1 MNKAPEFAR
10 PFRLDAIGGEPRAV
24 QIEADEAERAALAVR
39 FGLVSI
45 AKLEANATI
54 RREGEQVWTEGR
66 IRAQTVQSCVATGDP
81 IPAKVDEPFS
91 LRFDPEGGAAAEEAS
106 ELELAE
112 SDLDRLTYEGGAVDL
127 GEAVA
132 QGFALALDPFPR
144 VSDADERLRAAG
156 VASEED
162 AEAQRVEANP
172 FAALKAL
179 KKD

>member
-1 MNKAPEFAR
+1 MKKAPEFAR

-24 QIEADEAERAALAVR
+24 RIEADEAERAALAAR

-45 AKLEANATI
+45 DTLEADATI
-54 RREGEQVWTEGR
+54 RREGERVWAEGR
-66 IRAQTVQSCVATGDP
+66 IRAKAVQSCVATGDP
-81 IPAKVDEPFS
+81 IPARVDEPFS
-91 LRFDPEGGAAAEEAS
+91 LRFDPEGGAAADE
-106 ELELAE
+106 ELELEE
-112 SDLDRLTYEGGAVDL
+112 SDLDLLAYEGSAVDL

-144 VSDADERLRAAG
+144 VADADERLRAAG

-162 AEAQRVEANP
+162 AEAQRVEASP
-172 FAALKAL
+172 FAALKSL